1 MILNS
6 GNWDAFKN
14 FFQAHQDM
22 DKARLSLNKATNAIM
37 SKKFYSKETK
47 KTWQVINV
55 YERGSFLSRYFE
67 VWVEDVS
74 TDLKFWSWQRL
85 KYGWKHPRIM
95 IPVEV
100 LEEKIKKGIL
110 EVVEFEWEDKNES
123 ERFDQ

>member
-6 GNWDAFKN
+6 GNFDAFKN

-85 KYGWKHPRIM
+85 KYGWKHPRLM